1 MSRGNDDGRGKK
13 APNLARF
20 FVENRQIAWVL
31 LVVNLCWG
39 CGSYFLM
46 PQRKDP
52 YIPMRRS
59 LATVTWPGASAQ
71 QVEDLVTKPIEEAVS
86 RSNSVAKIESV
97 SRPGVSFV
105 YIALDEYL
113 NSDMDRAFNDIKI
126 KLDEVHNLPPGAG
139 PLRYEKDFGDT
150 ATVTLSVASPPVS
163 GAELAAR
170 AETVR
175 RAIRDARWGPPPA
188 PGRRRFTLAF
198 CFPETLG
205 TGLVESPIRL
215 LARRLETRHQA
226 TRVRVLS
233 ALGFVG
239 IDGLSPQS
247 DGEILAEADSFLGG
261 DLHLTSLHPDCWAP
275 VVIRDPETTRDRLAT
290 VAGDEYTYR
299 ELDDATNLIARTMQS
314 IGSVSKVTRSGLLP
328 ENVVLSY
335 APDRLAALGLR
346 PGLLPAVLSGQ
357 NVASAGGT
365 MDVQG
370 RSVRID
376 PPHDFRSEKEIG
388 DVPIMVSAA
397 GAPVALRNVAE
408 IERDYQ
414 DPPPA
419 LDYHTWQDHA
429 ETWHRTRAVTLAIY
443 MRAGGNIEQTGRA
456 VDAALASLKTRL
468 PPDLRISSISD
479 QPQQVR
485 ESVGLFLESLWQ
497 AVVLVV
503 LVSLIGFREWRSA
516 LLMACAIPL
525 TLAMT
530 VGMMAALGLDIQQVS
545 VTSLIIALGLLVDD
559 PVVAGDAIKRELGL
573 GRPPRIAAWLG
584 PTKLGTAIA
593 FATLTNIVAYLP
605 FLTLKGDT
613 GRFLYSLPVVMTC
626 ALVASR
632 IVSMTFVPLL
642 GFGLLRATPE
652 GRRGGKGANRF
663 PAFYRRVVGG
673 CIKHRKGV
681 AAGSLLFLALG
692 GLLFTQIKQ
701 SFFPADSQYL
711 SYLEIHLPE
720 DASLGATNRVAARAE
735 RIVADV
741 AAKYG
746 AELGPP
752 GRPKK
757 ILVSLSTFVG
767 SGAPRFWFT
776 LFPQQPEPNYAMIIM
791 RVADK
796 PDTMRLQYRLQDA
809 LSAGIPGARIDVHE
823 LETGRPIGI
832 PVAVRITG
840 DDPARLRQIA
850 DAVEQIYRG
859 IPVAARVRDDWGAAG
874 LHLEVRADPN
884 RAILSGVTA
893 QDIAD
898 ASGGGVSGRP
908 VGVMREGDTQIPIVA
923 RLRLEDRGRL
933 EDLNSL
939 YVYSSQGD
947 QPVPLGQVATI
958 VPRMEPIVLRRRN
971 QFPCITVSCFP
982 TEGHLA
988 SDVDGAAQAAL
999 DRLRVAL
1006 PAGYRI
1012 EQGGELEEQ
1021 QKAFLQLVA
1030 VLAVSVVGIYLALV
1044 FEFKNIVKPLLVFAA
1059 VPYGMVGSVV
1069 GLSAM
1074 AEPFGFMAFL
1084 GIISLVGV
1092 LVSHI
1097 IVLFDYIEAA
1107 HARGET
1113 LEMAL
1118 LDAGV
1123 QRLRPILITV
1133 GATVIA
1139 FIPLA
1144 LHGGPLW
1151 EPLCYAQIG
1160 GLCAG
1165 AFTTLLLVPTL
1176 YTIFVRDWKIVKW
1189 DQPVAPASAGEE
1201 EEISSSPRVSMR
1213 PER

>member
-1 MSRGNDDGRGKK
+1 MASDPSDAGTPRTR
-13 APNLARF
+13 NLARF
-20 FVENRQIAWVL
+20 FVENRSIAWVL
-31 LVVNLCWG
+31 LVLNLCWG

-71 QVEDLVTKPIEEAVS
+71 QVQDLVTKPLEQAVA

-113 NSDMDRAFNDIKI
+113 NSDMDRAFDDIKI
-126 KLDEVHNLPPGAG
+126 KLDDVHDLPPGAG
-139 PLRYEKDFGDT
+139 PIHYEKDFGDT

-163 GAELAAR
+163 EAELTAR
-170 AETVR
+170 AATIRQAIQASR
-175 RAIRDARWGPPPA
+175 RGQS
-188 PGRRRFTLAF
+188 GGGRFTLVL
-198 CFPETLG
+198 CFPTTLSADI
-205 TGLVESPIRL
+205 TEPPIRL
-215 LARRLETRHQA
+215 LANRLA
-226 TRVRVLS
+226 TRFRAADVRVL
-233 ALGFVG
+233 AAPGFVG
-239 IDGLSPQS
+239 IDGRSSQS
-247 DGEILAEADSFLGG
+247 DGDILAESSGYLEDE
-261 DLHLTSLHPDCWAP
+261 LHLSSLNPDAWAP
-275 VVIRDPETTRDRLAT
+275 VVIRDPAATRERLAT
-290 VAGDEYTYR
+290 VAGDRYTYR
-299 ELDDATNLIARTMQS
+299 QLDDATSLIARTMQG
-314 IGSVSKVTRSGLLP
+314 IGSVSKVTRAGLLP
-328 ENVVLSY
+328 QTVTLNYS
-335 APDRLAALGLR
+335 PDRLAALGLR
-346 PGLLPAVLSGQ
+346 PSLLPAILSGE
-357 NVASAGGT
+357 NVASTGGT
-365 MDVQG
+365 MDLHG

-376 PPHDFRSEKEIG
+376 PPHELESETQIG
-388 DVPIMVSAA
+388 DVPVTASVS
-397 GAPVALRNVAE
+397 GAPLALRDVVG
-408 IERDYQ
+408 IERGYQ

-419 LDYHTWQDHA
+419 LNFAYQQD
-429 ETWHRTRAVTLAIY
+429 RTGAWRRARSVTLAVY
-443 MRAGGNIEQTGRA
+443 MRAGGNIAQTGRA
-456 VDAALASLKTRL
+456 VDAALASLRTRL
-468 PPDLRISSISD
+468 PVGLQISRISD

-503 LVSLIGFREWRSA
+503 LVSLVGFREWRSA

-530 VGMMAALGLDIQQVS
+530 VGLMAVVGLEIQQVS

-559 PVVAGDAIKRELGL
+559 PVVAGDAIKRELNQ

-605 FLTLKGDT
+605 FLILKGDT
-613 GRFLYSLPVVMTC
+613 GRFLYALPVVMTC
-626 ALVASR
+626 ALIASR
-632 IVSMTFVPLL
+632 FVSMTFVPLL
-642 GFGLLRATPE
+642 GFCLLRVAPARE
-652 GRRGGKGANRF
+652 RRGENRF
-663 PAFYRRVVGG
+663 QLFYRRVVGG
-673 CIKHRKGV
+673 CIRRRKWV
-681 AAGSLLFLALG
+681 AGGSLLFLALG

-720 DASLGATNRVAARAE
+720 DASLSATNRATARAE
-735 RIVADV
+735 RIITNV

-746 AELGPP
+746 AEAGPP

-757 ILVSLSTFVG
+757 VLVSLSTFVG
-767 SGAPRFWFT
+767 SGSPRFWFT

-791 RVADK
+791 RVVDK
-796 PDTMRLQYRLQDA
+796 PDTMRLQFRLQDA
-809 LSAGIPGARIDVHE
+809 LSSGIPGARVDVHE

-850 DAVEQIYRG
+850 DAVEQIYRK
-859 IPVAARVRDDWGAAG
+859 IPVATRVRDDWGASG
-874 LHLEVRADPN
+874 LHLEVRADPT
-884 RAILSGVTA
+884 RASLSGVTE

-898 ASGGGVSGRP
+898 ASGGGVSGRV
-908 VGVMREGDTQIPIVA
+908 VGVMRDGDTQIPIVA
-923 RLRLEDRGRL
+923 RLRLEDRARL
-933 EDLNSL
+933 DDLQSL
-939 YVYSSQGD
+939 YVYSSQGP
-947 QPVPLGQVATI
+947 QRVPLGQVATI
-958 VPRMEPIVLRRRN
+958 VPRLEPVVLRRRN

-982 TEGHLA
+982 TEGRLA
-988 SDVDGAAQAAL
+988 ADVDGAAQADL
-999 DRLRVAL
+999 DKLRASL
-1006 PAGYRI
+1006 PPGYQI
-1012 EQGGELEEQ
+1012 EQGGEIEEQ

-1030 VLAVSVVGIYLALV
+1030 VLAVSVVCIYLALV
-1044 FEFKNIVKPLLVFAA
+1044 LEFKNVVKPLLVFAA
-1059 VPYGMVGSVV
+1059 VPYGMVGSVI
-1069 GLSAM
+1069 GLRTM
-1074 AEPFGFMAFL
+1074 GEPFGFMAFL

-1113 LEMAL
+1113 LEKAL

-1139 FIPLA
+1139 FVPLA
-1144 LHGGPLW
+1144 FHGGPLW

-1160 GLCAG
+1160 GLCVG

-1176 YTIFVRDWKIVKW
+1176 YTIFVRDWKIVRW
-1189 DQPVAPASAGEE
+1189 DQPTTMVDGEIVPSSASV
-1201 EEISSSPRVSMR
+1201 SSR
-1213 PER
+1213 PEP